1 MTSRCVFSI
10 RNPWLLSSV
19 LVLAACGSDDAE
31 NNGTNNP
38 DAGGQD
44 VQQTDAP
51 DDTSTSDVE
60 GKDVAPDTPYEAG
73 PCTDVESVSGSAIDE
88 GGSPFSG
95 ADVILCIYYEQGK
108 AQCLP
113 PVEANGSGE
122 FSVAMSGGTTC
133 LESASYQ
140 IKSFED
146 LTVTG
151 LYCTVDVTAGGQITT
166 PGPDRLVKAPAGTRD
181 PLGTPSEPH
190 EVTASED
197 ASIKV
202 VPDGLFLFDFAYED
216 LRILPW
222 DDTAWGWPC
231 FVDASNPPD
240 GMIGFAP
247 EVEVKPD
254 AKDALHVSFI
264 NDQGLASGTVV
275 DLYALGGGSTK
286 KWDGAQLHEGHWE
299 VIGEAVVTSD
309 GSRIETRAGEGL
321 PFGTWV
327 GWKKK

>member
-1 MTSRCVFSI
+1 VTSRCFCI
-10 RNPWLLSSV
+10 TWLLSSS
-19 LVLAACGSDDAE
+19 LILAACGSDDNE
-31 NNGTNNP
+31 SNGTNTP
-38 DAGGQD
+38 DAGQD

-51 DDTSTSDVE
+51 GDTNTTDVQ

-88 GGSPFSG
+88 GGSPFGG
-95 ADVILCIYYEQGK
+95 ADIILCIYFDGGK
-108 AQCLP
+108 AQCLS
-113 PVEANGSGE
+113 PVETSGSGQ
-122 FSVAMSGGTTC
+122 FTVSMTGGTAC

-151 LYCTVDVTAGGQITT
+151 LYCTVDVTTGGQIAT
-166 PGPDRLVKAPAGTRD
+166 PGSDRLVKAPAGTRD
-181 PLGTPSEPH
+181 PLGTLGDPH
-190 EVTASED
+190 EVTASKN

-202 VPDGLFLFDFAYED
+202 IPEGLFLFDFAYED

-222 DDTAWGWPC
+222 DETAWGWPC
-231 FVDASNPPD
+231 FVDPSNPPQ

-247 EVEVKPD
+247 EVEVKPN

-264 NDQGLASGTVV
+264 NDEGLAPGTVV

-286 KWDGAQLHEGHWE
+286 KWDGAQVHEGHWE
-299 VIGEAVVTSD
+299 VIGEAVVTPD
-309 GSRIETRAGEGL
+309 GSRIETRGGEGL